1 MKKIGV
7 AVFGCGRIGTSAHL
21 PAIQALSDEL
31 ELVAVVDPLEE
42 KARQACEKFGAR
54 RMYVDPEEALQDREI
69 EAVCLCLAHHLHAP
83 MTERAC
89 AAGKHVLVEK
99 PMANSPAEADR
110 MIAAAEKAGVT
121 LMVGQSRRF
130 YKAVIESKRRLPEIG
145 KPLQLIT
152 NWMGYLPDA
161 KTEWWRSADKTGG
174 LLIALQGSH
183 AVDYILWMMGCA
195 PTRVYAQSSHSN
207 PEWEGEDDAVIQL
220 SFESG
225 TLATVLLSFNAPGLP
240 YERFIVGSK
249 GCMYL
254 KDESHLRIGDE
265 VVVDGEEPL
274 GNFKAQY
281 REFAG
286 AIREKREPQA
296 SGRDVRKVVQVLEA
310 AQRSVREKRAIEL

>member
-21 PAIQALSDEL
+21 PAIKALSDDL
-31 ELVAVVDPLEE
+31 DLVAVIDPVEE
-42 KARQACEKFGAR
+42 KARSACDRFGAR
-54 RMYVDPEEALQDREI
+54 RMYLDPEDALQDREI

-83 MTERAC
+83 MAEHAC

-99 PMANSPAEADR
+99 PMANTLAEADR
-110 MIAAAEKAGVT
+110 MIAAADAAGVN

-130 YKAVIESKRRLPEIG
+130 FKAVIESKRRLSEIG
-145 KPLQLIT
+145 KPLQFIT
-152 NWMGYLPDA
+152 NWMGYLPEA

-254 KDESHLRIGDE
+254 NGESHLKIGDQ
-265 VVVDGEEPL
+265 VIVDGEEPL

-281 REFAG
+281 REFA
-286 AIREKREPQA
+286 ASIREKREPEA
-296 SGRDVRKVVQVLEA
+296 AGRDVRKVIQVLEA
-310 AQRSVREKRAIEL
+310 AQRSVRERQAVVL